1 MKSLSE
7 LTHIHGLQL
16 LILSPLKDLTR
27 RRRFSSPHASSIQAF
42 LAGTDFV
49 GNRLFS
55 VITSHGPPSN
65 STHLISKTE
74 ALFNY
79 NEVNKDHTWFSTTI
93 ISLQGYH
100 WFIICLLRYCSV
112 LCFDFLFLCFLRHYW
127 PTYTI
132 SSMFPLLHYLFV
144 TSLYSLYYLFKV
156 SIVSLSVCYV

>member
-27 RRRFSSPHASSIQAF
+27 RRRLSSPHASSIQAF

-55 VITSHGPPSN
+55 VITSHAPPSY
-65 STHLISKTE
+65 STQLISKTE

-79 NEVNKDHTWFSTTI
+79 NEINKDHTWFSTTI
-93 ISLQGYH
+93 ISLQCFH
-100 WFIICLLRYCSV
+100 CCIICLLR
-112 LCFDFLFLCFLRHYW
+112 HHA
-127 PTYTI
+127 I
-132 SSMFPLLHYLFV
+132 SSRLPLVHYLFV
-144 TSLYSLYYLFKV
+144 TLLLCSMLRLSLPLFLTSLL
-156 SIVSLSVCYV
+156 